1 MYKEELSQ
9 QEQKI
14 SQMRQQRADEYDIKK
29 QVGLSLSSL
38 TGFAPLQREK

>member
-14 SQMRQQRADEYDIKK
+14 SQMRQQGADEYDIKK
-29 QVGLSLSSL
+29 QVGFLVS
-38 TGFAPLQREK
+38 Q

>member
-14 SQMRQQRADEYDIKK
+14 SQMRQQGADEYDIKK
-29 QVGLSLSSL
+29 QVGSLSFHIPHL
-38 TGFAPLQREK
+38 CARR